1 MSTTTIQNHIS
12 HYINAIRQQYK
23 PIHSAIIAGVLTSIV
38 LGRAAYHDYQVY
50 LSYGPGGMPYNVGG
64 WLFTSTVARALS
76 INMFDV
82 RDFEKSPDERS
93 WLGRDWPERPRSGM
107 RPKLG
112 PHPIPQRQLDQHPS
126 SEVQEV
132 CNQLASHSNPIMLPT
147 KRSVELIRGG
157 PLEVS
162 SCFQVSCATI
172 SYSYPIENIPV
183 RTTC

>member
-1 MSTTTIQNHIS
+1 MSTTTIQNYIS

-23 PIHSAIIAGVLTSIV
+23 PIHSAIVAGIVTSIV
-38 LGRAAYHDYQVY
+38 LGRAAYYDYQVY

-93 WLGRDWPERPRSGM
+93 WLGRDWPEQPRSGM

-132 CNQLASHSNPIMLPT
+132 RKLLVYLSNLVMLST
-147 KRSVELIRGG
+147 GRFMGLIRAGKI
-157 PLEVS
+157 EIS

-172 SYSYPIENIPV
+172 SYPYPIQNIPV
-183 RTTC
+183 RASC